1 MRTHIGESEP
11 GGFAVSPEIAA
22 ALAVVGI
29 PSAVE
34 NNPLH
39 TVLRGEFALLFEF
52 AGKHVVVV

>member
-1 MRTHIGESEP
+1 MRAHIREP
-11 GGFAVSPEIAA
+11 ELGSFAVSPEIAA

-39 TVLRGEFALLFEF
+39 PVLRGEFALLFEL
-52 AGKHVVVV
+52 ACEHVVVV